1 MQLASFRI
9 TNGGR
14 KTIGAF
20 VGHCYVDLHALT
32 GGQLP
37 ADMLAFLQLG
47 DTPGLPP
54 RDIRRLQTPRVVLV
68 LRLAVGIRR
77 CRERIIRRPRERF
90 EIGIQQ

>member
-32 GGQLP
+32 GAYAL
-37 ADMLAFLQLG
+37 MM
-47 DTPGLPP
+47 
-54 RDIRRLQTPRVVLV
+54 RVV
-68 LRLAVGIRR
+68 RLPRARR
-77 CRERIIRRPRERF
+77 IVE
-90 EIGIQQ
+90 